1 MSTKKLVSKPRR
13 PSAKKS
19 YAKVV
24 EENKDL
30 KRNLDESLERETATS
45 EILRMIAS
53 SPTDL
58 QPVLDAIAERAANLC
73 DAEDAAIFRVDG
85 NFLRLAAHF
94 GPIPMADAVGESR
107 VIDRDTPA
115 GRAIVDRQ
123 TIHVPDLQT
132 AEAEFPG
139 AKTRGIAMG
148 VRTVLSTPL
157 LREGI
162 AIGAIHIRRRE
173 VRPFR
178 ISKSLFSKPL
188 PTRP

>member
-1 MSTKKLVSKPRR
+1 MRL
-13 PSAKKS
+13 PS
-19 YAKVV
+19 
-24 EENKDL
+24 EL
-30 KRNLDESLERETATS
+30 RNCVTRKMLPSFASMAILTVALRTLDRFPWQT
-45 EILRMIAS
+45 
-53 SPTDL
+53 
-58 QPVLDAIAERAANLC
+58 
-73 DAEDAAIFRVDG
+73 
-85 NFLRLAAHF
+85 
-94 GPIPMADAVGESR
+94 AVGEGR

-173 VRPFR
+173 VRPFSDR
-178 ISKSLFSKPL
+178 QIKLLETFCGPSRDRDRERDGLFTSNRRAIVNSLRRWSNDCDE
-188 PTRP
+188 

>member
-45 EILRMIAS
+45 EILRMIAR

-85 NFLRLAAHF
+85 NFLRLLRTSARF
-94 GPIPMADAVGESR
+94 LWQKLWV
-107 VIDRDTPA
+107 
-115 GRAIVDRQ
+115 RASSW
-123 TIHVPDLQT
+123 
-132 AEAEFPG
+132 
-139 AKTRGIAMG
+139 IA
-148 VRTVLSTPL
+148 
-157 LREGI
+157 
-162 AIGAIHIRRRE
+162 
-173 VRPFR
+173 
-178 ISKSLFSKPL
+178 
-188 PTRP
+188 TRPWVEQH